1 MAEEVI
7 AFFIPQVSNR
17 VLVLLSV
24 TLIVF
29 LTTCQGLGGF
39 EGGEL
44 FIVEQELNNFAWL
57 RNVSE
62 VLVAHND
69 VLDLS

>member
-7 AFFIPQVSNR
+7 AFFIPQVTNR

-39 EGGEL
+39 ERGEL
-44 FIVEQELNNFAWL
+44 LIVEQELNNFAWL
-57 RNVSE
+57 RNVGE

>member
-1 MAEEVI
+1 MSEEVI
-7 AFFIPQVSNR
+7 AFFIPQVTNR

-39 EGGEL
+39 ERGEL
-44 FIVEQELNNFAWL
+44 LIVEQELNNFAWL
-57 RNVSE
+57 RNVGE